1 MSIIVFLLVL
11 VGFVW
16 FILWRKSENKKNL
29 SGGSD
34 NYTPPDN
41 RDVDQNPGN

>member
-1 MSIIVFLLVL
+1 MSTIVFLLVL

-16 FILWRKSENKKNL
+16 FVLWRKSENKKNL

-34 NYTPPDN
+34 NYNPPDN